1 MVALNRPIA
10 RSLGSLMPEVLFPE
24 ELINLKIS
32 GLCLDSRL
40 VKSGDL
46 FIAIPGSSHDG
57 RDYIRSSLKAGAE
70 VVLVHADGFFLQE
83 HDRVVPIPSLNK
95 KISEISGRFYSDPSH
110 NIALTGVTGTNGK
123 TTCTQL
129 LAQLFSLT
137 GNPAGVIGTLGYGCV
152 KNGISELSG
161 EGITTPDPIT
171 LQAVLASFVYH
182 NISKAVM
189 EVSSHSLSQFRVHG
203 LLFDTAIFTN
213 LSHDHLDYHG
223 DFTNYAAAKKQLFNM
238 PDLQT
243 AVINEDDPVGLEIT
257 KELPSSVN
265 VFTFSLMNPSAAI
278 YAKDVSLSVSG
289 IEANICTPW
298 GNGMLKS
305 QLIGRFNLLNLLAV
319 VGAACSQG
327 LVFEEAIRLIPQ
339 LTGVPGRME
348 IVSSLGDSGDVK
360 ISEPAIVVDFAHTPD
375 ALKNTL
381 ETLQQFC
388 HGKLW
393 CVFGCGGDRDKAKR
407 PKMGNIASQLA
418 DQVVVTSD
426 NPRGESPE
434 TIINEI
440 LSDVISEA
448 KTDRSSVH
456 VIPDRRKAI
465 DFAVQSATKKDIVLI
480 AGKGHELYQFT
491 GHKMIPFSD
500 QVEASLALQRRGG

>member
-161 EGITTPDPIT
+161 EGMTTPDPIT
-171 LQAVLASFVYH
+171 LQAVLASFVYR
-182 NISKAVM
+182 NIGKAVM

-203 LLFDTAIFTN
+203 LLFDTAVFTN

-223 DFTNYAAAKKQLFNM
+223 DFTSYSAAKKQLFAM
-238 PDLQT
+238 PNLQN
-243 AVINEDDPVGLEIT
+243 AVINGDDLVGLEIT
-257 KELPSSVN
+257 KELPLSVN
-265 VFTFSLMNPSAAI
+265 VVTFSLVNPRATI
-278 YAKDVSLSVSG
+278 YAKDISLSASG

-298 GNGMLKS
+298 GNGMLRS
-305 QLIGRFNLLNLLAV
+305 QLVGRFNLLNLLAV
-319 VGAACSQG
+319 IGAACCQG

-339 LTGVPGRME
+339 LTAAPGRME
-348 IVSSLGDSGDVK
+348 IISGLDSSGDVK
-360 ISEPAIVVDFAHTPD
+360 ISEPMIVVDFAHTPD

-418 DQVVVTSD
+418 DQVVVTND

-440 LSDVISEA
+440 LSDVTFKA
-448 KTDRSSVH
+448 NTDRLSVH

-465 DFAVQSATKKDIVLI
+465 NFAVQSATKKDIVLV
-480 AGKGHELYQFT
+480 AGKGHELYQFV
-491 GHKMIPFSD
+491 GDKMVPFSD
-500 QVEASLALQRRGG
+500 QVEVILALQKRGG

>member
-1 MVALNRPIA
+1 MAMLNRPIT

-40 VKSGDL
+40 IKSGDL
-46 FIAIPGSSHDG
+46 FIAIPGSLHDG
-57 RDYIRSSLKAGAE
+57 RDHIQSSLKAGAA
-70 VVLVHADGFFLQE
+70 VVLAHADGLSLQE
-83 HDRVVPIPSLNK
+83 YDRVVPITDLNK

-137 GNPAGVIGTLGYGCV
+137 GNPVGVIGTLGYGCV
-152 KNGISELSG
+152 KNGIPELSG
-161 EGITTPDPIT
+161 EGMTTPDPVT
-171 LQAVLASFVYH
+171 LQAVMASFVYL
-182 NISKAVM
+182 NIDKAVM

-223 DFTNYAAAKKQLFNM
+223 DFASYANAKKQLFAM
-238 PDLQT
+238 PDLQN
-243 AVINEDDPVGLEIT
+243 AVINEDDSIGLEIA

-265 VFTFSLMNPSAAI
+265 ICTFSLVNPRAAI
-278 YAKDVSLSVSG
+278 YAKDIRLSASG
-289 IEANICTPW
+289 IEAKIFTPW
-298 GNGMLKS
+298 GNGVLKS

-319 VGAACSQG
+319 IGAACCQG
-327 LVFEEAIRLIPQ
+327 LVFEEAIRLMPQ
-339 LTGVPGRME
+339 LTSAPGRME
-348 IVSSLGDSGDVK
+348 VISGLGSSGDAGIFK
-360 ISEPAIVVDFAHTPD
+360 PAIVVDFAHTPD

-381 ETLQQFC
+381 ETLQEFC

-407 PKMGNIASQLA
+407 QKMGNIASQLA

-440 LSDVISEA
+440 LSGVTS
-448 KTDRSSVH
+448 KVNTDRSSVH
-456 VIPDRRKAI
+456 VIPDRRQAI
-465 DFAVQSATKKDIVLI
+465 NFAVQSAAKEDIVLV
-480 AGKGHELYQFT
+480 AGKGHELYQLT
-491 GHKMIPFSD
+491 GDKKISFSD
-500 QVEASLALQRRGG
+500 QVEARLALQKRGG

>member
-1 MVALNRPIA
+1 MAAWNRPIA
-10 RSLGSLMPEVLFPE
+10 RSLGSLMPEVLLSE

-46 FIAIPGSSHDG
+46 FIAIPGSSDDG
-57 RDYIRSSLKAGAE
+57 RDHIQSSLKAGAE
-70 VVLVHADGFFLQE
+70 VVLAHADGLFLQE

-110 NIALTGVTGTNGK
+110 NISLTGVTGTNGK

-152 KNGISELSG
+152 KNGIPELSG
-161 EGITTPDPIT
+161 EGLTTPDPVT
-171 LQAVLASFVYH
+171 LQAVLASFVYR
-182 NISKAVM
+182 NIGKAVM

-213 LSHDHLDYHG
+213 LSHDHLDYHD
-223 DFTNYAAAKKQLFNM
+223 DFTSYAAAKKQLFAM
-238 PDLQT
+238 PDLQR
-243 AVINEDDPVGLEIT
+243 AVINEDDPVGLEMT

-265 VFTFSLMNPSAAI
+265 VVTFSLVNPNASI
-278 YAKDVSLSVSG
+278 YAKDISLSASG
-289 IEANICTPW
+289 IEANIFTPW
-298 GNGMLKS
+298 GNGVIRS

-319 VGAACSQG
+319 VGAACCQG
-327 LVFEEAIRLIPQ
+327 LIFQETIRLIPQ
-339 LTGVPGRME
+339 LTAVPGRME
-348 IVSSLGDSGDVK
+348 IISGLGDSGDVK
-360 ISEPAIVVDFAHTPD
+360 ISAPTIVVDFAHTPD

-407 PKMGNIASQLA
+407 PEMGNIASQLA

-426 NPRGESPE
+426 NPRGESPDK
-434 TIINEI
+434 IINEI
-440 LSDVISEA
+440 LSEVTSKEN
-448 KTDRSSVH
+448 TDRSSVH
-456 VIPDRRKAI
+456 LIPDRRKAI
-465 DFAVQSATKKDIVLI
+465 NFAVQSATKKDIVLV
-480 AGKGHELYQFT
+480 AGKGHELYQLT
-491 GHKMIPFSD
+491 GDKMIPFSD
-500 QVEASLALQRRGG
+500 QVEARLALQKRSG